1 MPEDTQTDKFLQLW
15 DVCSDQEAVD
25 LVRDIQ
31 EPVIAAKKLVDH
43 ALSRFSTDNLS
54 CMIVRF
60 DKQALLENQNNKNS
74 AIGVEGD
81 ATTAAGTVTESE
93 KIVTETKQKIAEGST
108 PAVGISASNFGRG
121 HDPTPLEDGEKKPF
135 VPTTIEG
142 SVEEEPVVLS
152 HSPEATPDGS
162 VTAMKLDS
170 MPEAKKSLDA

>member
-1 MPEDTQTDKFLQLW
+1 M
-15 DVCSDQEAVD
+15 
-25 LVRDIQ
+25 RDIQ

-60 DKQALLENQNNKNS
+60 DKQALLENQNNKDS

-81 ATTAAGTVTESE
+81 ATTAAGTVTETE
-93 KIVTETKQKIAEGST
+93 KIVTATKQKIAEGST

-121 HDPTPLEDGEKKPF
+121 HDPTPIEDGEKKPF

-142 SVEEEPVVLS
+142 SVEEEPVVLCD
-152 HSPEATPDGS
+152 SPEATPDGS
-162 VTAMKLDS
+162 VTAMELDS
-170 MPEAKKSLDA
+170 VPGTKKQSDA